1 MDKID
6 KVDIYIDERIIE
18 FLNNK
23 NEYNGIDLNNKVR
36 EIIQKLLEIEK
47 LEKYNMSVSIGFATK
62 KEIQKLNKEY
72 RGIDSQTDVLSF
84 PIFSKEEMDELKKEK
99 TIIPELN
106 LGDVILCM
114 EKIKEQSIEYRTGM
128 KRELLYMITHSLC
141 HLLGYDHIDEEDK
154 KIMRKLEEKILS
166 SIEV

>member
-99 TIIPELN
+99 KIIPELN

-141 HLLGYDHIDEEDK
+141 QDTI
-154 KIMRKLEEKILS
+154 I
-166 SIEV
+166 